1 MVDVSYQMVLST
13 LQTVGLLVGI
23 IYYLTIM
30 RNSQKNQQMQL
41 ETRQSQLFMQ
51 LFQYHI
57 DKVRWKDSWMLT
69 EMRWDDYDD
78 FTRKYDSSV
87 DIENFAQR
95 YNHWYFWEGMGLLL
109 KKGLVDKEMIY
120 HLLSAGFGVLMSWDK
135 FAPVIREMRV
145 QLDQPDLFMWFEYL
159 ADEMKKMTEEQ
170 GRPWKPVENW
180 GVLIRDKT

>member
-1 MVDVSYQMVLST
+1 MAEITYQMVLST
-13 LQTVGLLVGI
+13 IQTAGILVGI

-57 DKVRWKDSWMLT
+57 DKDRWKDGWKLT

-87 DIENFAQR
+87 NVENFAMR
-95 YNHWYFWEGMGLLL
+95 YNQWYFWEGMGLLL
-109 KKGLVDKEMIY
+109 KKGLVDREMIY
-120 HLLSAGFGVLMSWDK
+120 HLLGGGFGVLMNWDK
-135 FAPVIREMRV
+135 FGPIIKEMRA
-145 QLDQPDLFMWFEYL
+145 QMGQSDLFLWFEYL
-159 ADEMKKMTEEQ
+159 ADEMRKMTEEK
-170 GRPWKPVENW
+170 GNPWIQRDNR
-180 GVLIRDKT
+180 GVLIRE